1 MHSLGLFVV
10 CARRVAWTR
19 DEMAK
24 TEGEIDAATKSDA
37 RDGCDARV
45 VQKKT
50 DSSLFSKEAHFMGEA
65 EEWVLQGFGGRGA
78 LVRLPAHHPSQ
89 QVDEFSEE

>member
-1 MHSLGLFVV
+1 MLPRRATRAMDAMRASL
-10 CARRVAWTR
+10 
-19 DEMAK
+19 K
-24 TEGEIDAATKSDA
+24 
-37 RDGCDARV
+37 
-45 VQKKT
+45 KKT